1 MVVDVRFAAHHGLK
15 SDIAPSPRS
24 ANSGLMH
31 RSKQHLHSSTSSAR
45 ASIVGGMVRPRALAV
60 LRLMTSSNFVG
71 CSTGR
76 SAGLAP
82 LRILS
87 TKNAARRQAVTVLG
101 P

>member
-1 MVVDVRFAAHHGLK
+1 MV
-15 SDIAPSPRS
+15 I
-24 ANSGLMH
+24 
-31 RSKQHLHSSTSSAR
+31 
-45 ASIVGGMVRPRALAV
+45 PRALAV

-82 LRILS
+82 SRRFVHKDRGAPLPPTGVRLS
-87 TKNAARRQAVTVLG
+87 VHR